1 MQPVSLISLSALAE
15 PIARVAAIGILATAV
30 MDVWLLLLKH
40 LNVPTLNF
48 AFIGRWV
55 GHLARGRWA
64 HAAIAQ
70 AAPVPGE
77 LALGWLTHYVVGI
90 AFAGLLL
97 ATQGLDWARSPSL
110 LPALCVG
117 VATVAAPWFVMQP
130 AMGAGIAA
138 RKTPTPWRNRARSLV
153 NHTVF
158 GAGLYLAAAAIA
170 WVAR

>member
-1 MQPVSLISLSALAE
+1 MNLLSLPTIAE
-15 PIARVAAIGILATAV
+15 PLARIAAIGILATAV
-30 MDVWLLLLKH
+30 MDVWLLLLTR

-55 GHLARGRWA
+55 GHLARGRVA

-70 AAPVPGE
+70 AAPVRGE
-77 LALGWLTHYVVGI
+77 LALGWFTHYAVGI
-90 AFAGLLL
+90 AFAGLLI
-97 ATQGLDWARSPSL
+97 AAQGMDWARSPSL
-110 LPALCVG
+110 LPALCIG

-138 RKTPTPWRNRARSLV
+138 RNTPSPWRNRVRSLV

-158 GAGLYLAAAAIA
+158 GAGLYLAAAGIA
-170 WVAR
+170 WAVR